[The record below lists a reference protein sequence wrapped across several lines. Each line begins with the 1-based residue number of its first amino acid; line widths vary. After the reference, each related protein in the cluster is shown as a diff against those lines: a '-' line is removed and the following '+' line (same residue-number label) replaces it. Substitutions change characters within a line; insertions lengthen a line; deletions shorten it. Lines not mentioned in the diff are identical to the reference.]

1 MNKEFVT
8 IEIAEKLK
16 KLGFNEKCFVYFD
29 EHNTLS
35 TGSDM
40 FHSKDYNSYGIRTM
54 TSAPLY
60 QQAVN
65 WIYDNFKLI
74 VGVETISLNKWKGY
88 VCVSTM
94 ALEDVIEIKDTFSDD
109 DRYKGLEQAIN
120 AALDFEL
127 ETISKNS

>member
-16 KLGFNEKCFVYFD
+16 SLGFNEKCFVYFD
-29 EHNTLS
+29 NHNILS
-35 TGSDM
+35 TQSDM
-40 FHSKDYNSYGIRTM
+40 FSPKDYNVYGRTI

-60 QQAVN
+60 QQAIN

-74 VGVETISLNKWKGY
+74 VGIETVSLNEWKGY

-94 ALEDVIEIKDTFSDD
+94 ALEDVIEINDLYSDD
-109 DRYKGLEQAIN
+109 ERNKGLQQAIN
-120 AALDFEL
+120 VALDFEINNL
-127 ETISKNS
+127 IK